1 MCDLDDE
8 DMKPVVKLSKCV
20 GHAFHLSCVE
30 KAFQFSQKCPS
41 CNYCY
46 LLRGPQPSGT
56 MDIRI
61 DKYTKC
67 AGYSCKTISISY
79 SFPSGKQ
86 SYMHPSPGESY
97 SGTHRYAYLPDNEE
111 GNRVC
116 RLLMRGFEHGLLF
129 TVGQSVT
136 TGVKNTTIWNGIHH
150 KTSTSGGVSNWGF
163 PDAGYFERV
172 TNELASK
179 GLFCEEFMAKEETA
193 RSKLKLK
200 RQLSAEAKE
209 MLSQSLT
216 EESVKRMK
224 LGALHSHLTARGLK
238 RTGSKPVLVSRLC
251 EAITAST
258 PSSSSSSSLTTST
271 VKKSKEAA
279 ASTQKKT
286 DKSKAASQSSKERT
300 EKIIKINEKL
310 AAAMKSGDREKIKAL
325 MRERTALT
333 RT

>member
-1 MCDLDDE
+1 MSSQSVSWEWLDDYGWVPYSTDIAKSIEAARVSGTTFEFKHGSKRYVVDPKTLRQRNKKTGFRRKVRRVGGGGTKKVKSSTTMTKGTSKSDSDKAKGKSSPFCLPCRYKLAPWSFTFCTSTHQIDVKKITNYETIADPKSKQTLYDDTCKICMCDLDDE

-30 KAFQFSQKCPS
+30 KAFQFS
-41 CNYCY
+41 
-46 LLRGPQPSGT
+46 
-56 MDIRI
+56 
-61 DKYTKC
+61 
-67 AGYSCKTISISY
+67 
-79 SFPSGKQ
+79 Q

-163 PDAGYFERV
+163 PDARYFERV

-216 EESVKRMK
+216 E
-224 LGALHSHLTARGLK
+224 GAFT
-238 RTGSKPVLVSRLC
+238 
-251 EAITAST
+251 
-258 PSSSSSSSLTTST
+258 
-271 VKKSKEAA
+271 
-279 ASTQKKT
+279 
-286 DKSKAASQSSKERT
+286 
-300 EKIIKINEKL
+300 L
-310 AAAMKSGDREKIKAL
+310 ALAHKHE
-325 MRERTALT
+325 
-333 RT
+333 